1 VLSRPSR
8 PPDEVL
14 RYGPQAEHL
23 VEVRHPGSPVGIAGP
38 ARPLVLLVHGG
49 FWRPE
54 YDRTHTGPMSEALA
68 AAGWMVATIE
78 YRRLPGQ
85 PDATVQDV
93 RRAIETVPGLVRQ
106 HNGKL
111 LLLGHSAG
119 GHLVLWAAAHFDG
132 QTLQGTVAL
141 APVAD
146 LQRAHAQALDTDA
159 VQAFLGAE
167 PHQRLDLDPAA
178 LDSPRTP
185 TVLLHGELD
194 AIVPIT
200 ISESYRARHSQA
212 QLVRLAGAG
221 HFAVI
226 DPLAAAFSQVLATL
240 DSLASAAC
248 GLPKGTVRLR

>member
-14 RYGPQAEHL
+14 HYGPAAEHL
-23 VEVRHPGSPVGIAGP
+23 VEVRRAVSSPAGIARA

-49 FWRPE
+49 FWRPQ
-54 YDRTHTGPMSEALA
+54 YDRTHTGPMGEALA

-78 YRRLPGQ
+78 YHRLPGQ

-93 RRAIETVPGLVRQ
+93 RRAIETVPRLVGQ

-132 QTLQGTVAL
+132 QALQGTVAL

-146 LQRAHAQALDTDA
+146 LQRAHSQALDSDA
-159 VQAFLGAE
+159 VLAFLGAE
-167 PHQRLDLDPAA
+167 PRERLDLDPAS
-178 LDSPRTP
+178 LDSPRAP

-200 ISESYRARHSQA
+200 LSEPYQARHSRA
-212 QLVRLAGAG
+212 QLVRLARAG
-221 HFAVI
+221 DFAVI
-226 DPLAAAFSQVLATL
+226 DALAAAFSQVLATL
-240 DSLASAAC
+240 ESLARCTTPEA
-248 GLPKGTVRLR
+248 

>member
-1 VLSRPSR
+1 VSEDRSVLSRASR

-14 RYGPQAEHL
+14 RYGPHAEHL
-23 VEVRHPGSPVGIAGP
+23 VEVRRP
-38 ARPLVLLVHGG
+38 AHTPEGAASTTRPMVLLVHGG

-93 RRAIETVPGLVRQ
+93 RRAIEHLPRLVQQ

-119 GHLVLWAAAHFDG
+119 GHLVLWAAAHFDEH
-132 QTLQGTVAL
+132 TLQGTVAL

-146 LQRAHAQALDTDA
+146 LQQAHAQALDVDA
-159 VQAFLGAE
+159 VAAFIGAE
-167 PHQRLDLDPAA
+167 PSQRCDLDPAQ
-178 LDSPRTP
+178 LQSPRTP
-185 TVLLHGELD
+185 TVLVHGELD
-194 AIVPIT
+194 TIVPID
-200 ISESYRARHSQA
+200 ISESYRARHPRT
-212 QLVRLAGAG
+212 QLVRLASAG

-226 DPLAAAFSQVLATL
+226 DPLAAAFGPVLAAL
-240 DSLASAAC
+240 DSLAKPA
-248 GLPKGTVRLR
+248 G